1 MQTTQE
7 TILKQDILL
16 IIYFIAILLFLAIFA
31 IVFVIAFQKRKNKFL
46 IERLEAKQKFEKE
59 IEKSKLEIQEQT
71 FKNIAWELHD
81 NIGQLLSVV
90 NIQLNMLMHNMPDSY
105 HEQIGDTK
113 DVVKEVV
120 HEIRTLSK
128 TLNNDVILKNGLIIS
143 LSLELERFNKLSF
156 LEAKFKVDGE
166 EQSVKSSDE
175 IIIFRIL
182 QEFLSNVIKH
192 AKAKKLFVHLIYKE
206 NTLEIL
212 AKDDGVGF
220 DSSQKTDSSGMETM
234 RSRAEL
240 LNADFSITSN
250 IGDGTTLVLK
260 YPYKNE

>member
-1 MQTTQE
+1 MLE
-7 TILKQDILL
+7 KEEILL
-16 IIYFIAILLFLAIFA
+16 IGYFIAVIFLLVLFVV
-31 IVFVIAFQKRKNKFL
+31 VFFIAFQKRKNKFL
-46 IERLEAKQKFEKE
+46 IERFEAKQRFEKE

-90 NIQLNMLMHNMPDSY
+90 NIQLNMLMHNTPDNY
-105 HEQIGDTK
+105 HEQIGETK
-113 DVVKEVV
+113 GVVKDAV

-128 TLNNDVILKNGLIIS
+128 TLNNDVILKNGLVVS

-156 LEAKFKVDGE
+156 LEAKFKVDSE
-166 EQSVKSSDE
+166 EQTIKSSDE

-192 AKAKKLFVHLIYKE
+192 AKAKKLFVHLDYKE
-206 NTLEIL
+206 NALEIL

-220 DSSQKTDSSGMETM
+220 DSNQKTDSSGMETM